1 MAGYTTEESS
11 VVEEFNIACPYCG
24 ELIELLIDGSIEEQE
39 YYEDCSVCCSPILC
53 VQSIGEEGKI
63 KLIVKKDND

>member
-1 MAGYTTEESS
+1 MEELI
-11 VVEEFNIACPYCG
+11 IACPYCG
-24 ELIELLIDGSIEEQE
+24 ELIDLLIDGSIEEEQE

>member
-1 MAGYTTEESS
+1 M
-11 VVEEFNIACPYCG
+11 EEFIIACPYCG
-24 ELIELLIDGSIEEQE
+24 ESIELLVDGSIEEQE

-53 VQSIGEEGKI
+53 VQSIGEEGKT